1 MNFELFIALRYI
13 FALRRQS
20 YLGIISLFAVCG
32 VALGVAALI
41 VVIGVMNG
49 FTKDL
54 RDKILGSM
62 SARAAAAIVDEIE
75 AKGPMRV
82 TEVQEAQKQIIAVA
96 RRLSDA
102 GQMVLAGRG
111 DDYV

>member
-1 MNFELFIALRYI
+1 MFVFENLIMVDEKN
-13 FALRRQS
+13 
-20 YLGIISLFAVCG
+20 LGVLMRNVDPENLA
-32 VALGVAALI
+32 VALKGA
-41 VVIGVMNG
+41 
-49 FTKDL
+49 DERL

-82 TEVQEAQKQIIAVA
+82 TEVQESQKQIIAVA